1 MGTRHRAAIGVSEES
16 DAVAIV
22 VSEETGQISL
32 ALEGQIHRRIDPEH
46 LRARL
51 QALVAPRRAGARA
64 EENAYIGL

>member
-32 ALEGQIHRRIDPEH
+32 ALEGQIHRRSDPEH